1 MFPIVRMPTHHQIIT
16 SSRQTSKMDFIP
28 ILKEKA
34 LTIYH
39 LLLEVVLRMTMLVVQ
54 YRQQLQLME
63 VVLEFHTVMGQMYNK
78 QIVLKDLLSHL
89 GQYHEKVEY

>member
-1 MFPIVRMPTHHQIIT
+1 MFPIVRMPTHHQTIAN
-16 SSRQTSKMDFIP
+16 SKQTSKMDFIP

-34 LTIYH
+34 LTIYL

>member
-1 MFPIVRMPTHHQIIT
+1 MLPIVRMPIHHQIIT
-16 SSRQTSKMDFIP
+16 NSKETSQTDFIP
-28 ILKEKA
+28 ILREKV

-54 YRQQLQLME
+54 YRQQLQLMA

-89 GQYHEKVEY
+89 DQYHEKVE

>member
-1 MFPIVRMPTHHQIIT
+1 MLPIVRMPTHHQIIT
-16 SSRQTSKMDFIP
+16 NSKQTSQMDFIP
-28 ILKEKA
+28 ILRERV

-54 YRQQLQLME
+54 YRQQLQLMA
-63 VVLEFHTVMGQMYNK
+63 VVLEFHTAMGQMYSK